1 MYSLLCD
8 DVRLEAGNKLSFM
21 GVFENIFFPSFPSVL
36 LKFAVVNHWE
46 GNGHF
51 ETQVKIL
58 TPDRREM
65 AISLPSKFSIEVQ
78 GYADNITFFTN
89 VGFEQSGTYAV
100 QTLID
105 NRTVAER
112 PIYVHQ
118 VTAMPTPSGGP
129 GVPGGPGGPGGPTGP
144 SGGSSTVH

>member
-1 MYSLLCD
+1 MANPQLMYSLLCD

-36 LKFAVVNHWE
+36 LKFAIVSHWE

-51 ETQVKIL
+51 EIKVRIL

-65 AISLPSKFSIEVQ
+65 AVSVPSKFSIESQ

-89 VGFEQSGTYAV
+89 VAFDGAGAYLV
-100 QTLID
+100 QILID
-105 NRTVAER
+105 NRTVAEKAM
-112 PIYVHQ
+112 YVHQ
-118 VTAMPTPSGGP
+118 VNPLPAVSTAPP
-129 GVPGGPGGPGGPTGP
+129 
-144 SGGSSTVH
+144 SSTIH